1 MYTSLD
7 WINELVNLETIELED
22 LINKLTLGGFEVEEI
37 LKINMNKTQKT
48 ILDISA
54 TANRADSLSIKGI
67 GQEILSLLNKP
78 AKNSKYTSKDSTSFI
93 NLEKAILTDEMS
105 CGCSI
110 LVAITVENLV
120 DLTVPK
126 WLKEKLICSKIEPK
140 NNLIDFQTYITLET
154 GYPFEFYDLQKIQ
167 EKVKTS
173 KFKFNLNFARENEI
187 FIGNNNLNY
196 KLTPNT
202 RMLNV
207 NNYPLG
213 IAGIIS
219 NNEVAYTSQTKAI
232 LIEASIFTAQQIR
245 QQSRI
250 LGLRTERSAR
260 YEKGL
265 NKSYFIEAIIRLLLL
280 LKTTNPNLK
289 CRLHTATQIP
299 TENNPTLEL
308 KYKNIIEILGPT
320 KHNETNK
327 GINLKTKQIDE
338 YLKRLNFNFIFNA
351 EKESWAINIPLF
363 RADDIQREIDIIE
376 EIGRLHGFNNFV
388 TQLPIVNKI
397 GIEDA
402 SYQTRKKLTTCFLN
416 EGLNELIQYS
426 LSNEKYENAVELIN
440 PLINDYS
447 KLRQTLLPSLVKT
460 VSDNLK
466 QSNTILEGFEYGHV
480 FFGTVPHA
488 YTEEEVVSGI
498 FGGVK
503 RKRQWNETAVSLSWF
518 EAKGK
523 LEDLFNKLNFV
534 VSWQPATIE
543 KYKNILHPYRTAELW
558 LNSHYLLG
566 VFGQVHPMVAKTHN
580 IPKDIFLFELNIDI
594 IKNTFENQK
603 LALYKPYSIYP
614 KITKDLSFLI
624 DQNINFDNIRKLIWK
639 NGSEY
644 LTNISLLDEYR
655 GPNIPNHQTSLCIQ
669 LTFQATQKTLMTK
682 EIEEIINNIQIVLAN
697 EFKISIRT

>member
-7 WINELVNLETIELED
+7 WINEFVNLETIELED

-37 LKINMNKTQKT
+37 LKIDRNKTQKT

-67 GQEILSLLNKP
+67 GQEITSLLNQP
-78 AKNSKYTSKDSTSFI
+78 LNNSKYTSKDSPSFI
-93 NLEKAILTDEMS
+93 NLEKAILTDNIN

-120 DLTVPK
+120 DLSVPK

-140 NNLIDFQTYITLET
+140 NNLLDFQTYITLET

-167 EKVKTS
+167 EKIKSS
-173 KFKFNLNFARENEI
+173 KFKLNLNFASENDL
-187 FIGNNNLNY
+187 FIGSNNLEY
-196 KLTPNT
+196 KLKPNIT
-202 RMLNV
+202 MLNA
-207 NNYPLG
+207 NNYPLSIG
-213 IAGIIS
+213 GIIS
-219 NNEVAYTSQTKAI
+219 NNEIAYTSQTKSL
-232 LIEASIFTAQQIR
+232 LIEASIFTSQQIR
-245 QQSRI
+245 QQSRM

-265 NKSYFIEAIIRLLLL
+265 NKSYFIDALVRLLLL
-280 LKTTNPNLK
+280 LKTTNPNLRYK
-289 CRLHTATQIP
+289 LHTATQISHEKTP
-299 TENNPTLEL
+299 SITLR
-308 KYKNIIEILGPT
+308 YKNIIEILGPI
-320 KHNETNK
+320 KDYKTNK
-327 GINLKTKQIDE
+327 LINLKPEQIDE
-338 YLKRLNFNFIFNA
+338 YLKRLNFSFIFNA
-351 EKESWAINIPLF
+351 EKETWNIDIPLF

-376 EIGRLHGFNNFV
+376 EVGRLHGFNNFV
-388 TQLPIVNKI
+388 TQLPIVSKI

-402 SYQTRKKLTTCFLN
+402 SYQTRKKLTACFLN

-426 LSNEKYENAVELIN
+426 LANDNSENSVELIN
-440 PLINDYS
+440 PLIKDYS
-447 KLRQTLLPSLVKT
+447 KLRQTLLPSLIKT
-460 VSDNLK
+460 VSENLK
-466 QSNTILEGFEYGHV
+466 QSNIVVEGFEYGHV
-480 FFGTVPHA
+480 FLGTVPQA

-523 LEDLFNKLNFV
+523 IEDLFNKLNFV
-534 VSWQPATIE
+534 VTWQPSTIE
-543 KYKNILHPYRTAELW
+543 KYKTILHPYRTAELW
-558 LNSHYLLG
+558 LNSNYFLG
-566 VFGQVHPMVAKTHN
+566 VFGQVHPMIVKSQN
-580 IPKDIFLFELNIDI
+580 LPKDLFLFELNLDV
-594 IKNTFENQK
+594 IKHTFENQK

-624 DQNINFDNIRKLIWK
+624 DQNISFDAIRKLIWK

-655 GPNIPNHQTSLCIQ
+655 GSNIPNHQTSLCIQ
-669 LTFQATQKTLMTK
+669 LTFQATQKTLTTK
-682 EIEEIINNIQIVLAN
+682 EIEEIINNIQTILEN
-697 EFKISIRT
+697 EFKISIRI